1 MQYLGNSL
9 STVFAKVNGLDVVV
23 AELTR
28 ECKITLGI
36 TKGGSDS
43 GRALEG
49 DEDNGPAVTAEL
61 WELDLIIGGVPIKI
75 DGNDATDS
83 PTDSPIVGTESPT
96 SSQFPTPSPRR
107 PMYETL
113 DEIMLETLRI
123 DNQIVGAAEEAS
135 SRFNGVDVNV
145 QNVQAKVDGVETKV
159 DGMGTTINNIDTR
172 VDGMGTTIGNIDTT
186 VGSMGTTIVNIDT
199 TVGAM
204 GTTIGSKIDTTVN
217 EMVGNVLIP
226 MKSTVTNMTDTISNK
241 IETTVASVEG
251 KVDGVETKVN
261 GVETKVDVIV
271 EQYLPE
277 MGTTIGNIDATV
289 GSMGNTID
297 NIDTTVGAM
306 GTTIGSKIDTT
317 VGSMGTTIGN
327 KIDTTVN
334 EMVDNVLIP
343 MKSTVDNMT
352 DTIGNN
358 TVNGMVDNVLI
369 PMKSTVTN
377 MTDTISNKI
386 ETAVASVGT
395 SANNTESIVKEIK
408 MQVDGMKDQVNEM
421 HQVNALIHEMLNR
434 TLSPTVSPSKS
445 PTLPPVVTSSSSK
458 RPTDKPTPEAGWYV
472 DWVSIS

>member
-204 GTTIGSKIDTTVN
+204 GTTIGSKIDTTV
-217 EMVGNVLIP
+217 
-226 MKSTVTNMTDTISNK
+226 
-241 IETTVASVEG
+241 
-251 KVDGVETKVN
+251 
-261 GVETKVDVIV
+261 
-271 EQYLPE
+271 
-277 MGTTIGNIDATV
+277 
-289 GSMGNTID
+289 
-297 NIDTTVGAM
+297 
-306 GTTIGSKIDTT
+306 
-317 VGSMGTTIGN
+317 GSMGTTIGN

-386 ETAVASVGT
+386 ETTVASVGT

>member
-75 DGNDATDS
+75 NGNDATDS

-123 DNQIVGAAEEAS
+123 DNQIVGTAEEAS
-135 SRFNGVDVNV
+135 SRFNNVDVNV
-145 QNVQAKVDGVETKV
+145 KNVEGKVDGVETKV
-159 DGMGTTINNIDTR
+159 NGVETK
-172 VDGMGTTIGNIDTT
+172 VDDIVEQYLPEMGTTIGNIDAT
-186 VGSMGTTIVNIDT
+186 VGWMGNTIVNIDT

-204 GTTIGSKIDTTVN
+204 GTTIGSKIDTTV
-217 EMVGNVLIP
+217 
-226 MKSTVTNMTDTISNK
+226 
-241 IETTVASVEG
+241 
-251 KVDGVETKVN
+251 
-261 GVETKVDVIV
+261 
-271 EQYLPE
+271 
-277 MGTTIGNIDATV
+277 
-289 GSMGNTID
+289 GS
-297 NIDTTVGAM
+297 M

-386 ETAVASVGT
+386 ETTVASVGT